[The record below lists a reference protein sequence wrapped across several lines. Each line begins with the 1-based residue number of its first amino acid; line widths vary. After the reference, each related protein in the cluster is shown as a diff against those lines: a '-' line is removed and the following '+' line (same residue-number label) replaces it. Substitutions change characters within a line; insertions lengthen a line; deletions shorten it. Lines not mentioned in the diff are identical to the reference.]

1 MLKDGVK
8 ESEGRD
14 YKTNGEISILYMK
27 QVMEDINFHSLRKS
41 LLVRWSGP
49 GTFGRKQLIV
59 LVGLS
64 YFCYSSPSIISGISF
79 GNAHFPANLPDFE
92 IYWHRVEHGERT
104 GYACRL

>member
-41 LLVRWSGP
+41 LLVR
-49 GTFGRKQLIV
+49 
-59 LVGLS
+59 
-64 YFCYSSPSIISGISF
+64 
-79 GNAHFPANLPDFE
+79 
-92 IYWHRVEHGERT
+92 
-104 GYACRL
+104 